1 MKADLLSN
9 DAFLE
14 HVYNKERNIIMAAI
28 DNKKIVEAVLYILNV
43 TKGLDYYHVFK
54 VLYFAE
60 REHLKLWGTKIL
72 EDDFVAMEYGPV
84 PTKLY
89 NAVKNNAH
97 TKELSSLFAESV
109 SFAQPD
115 AGHVLLPKR
124 QADLDYLSASD
135 IECLDKSITENAYLS
150 FNRLVSKSHDAAWR
164 AAGLLGVINPVV
176 MASEAGADED
186 MQKYVGEQIQLG
198 ETLMQ

>member
-1 MKADLLSN
+1 MKADLLSS

-72 EDDFVAMEYGPV
+72 ADDFVAMEYGPSFIMRLRIML
-84 PTKLY
+84 TQ
-89 NAVKNNAH
+89 KNCH
-97 TKELSSLFAESV
+97 RFS
-109 SFAQPD
+109 
-115 AGHVLLPKR
+115 
-124 QADLDYLSASD
+124 
-135 IECLDKSITENAYLS
+135 
-150 FNRLVSKSHDAAWR
+150 
-164 AAGLLGVINPVV
+164 
-176 MASEAGADED
+176 
-186 MQKYVGEQIQLG
+186 QKA
-198 ETLMQ
+198 

>member
-1 MKADLLSN
+1 M
-9 DAFLE
+9 
-14 HVYNKERNIIMAAI
+14 
-28 DNKKIVEAVLYILNV
+28 
-43 TKGLDYYHVFK
+43 
-54 VLYFAE
+54 
-60 REHLKLWGTKIL
+60 
-72 EDDFVAMEYGPV
+72 
-84 PTKLY
+84 
-89 NAVKNNAH
+89 
-97 TKELSSLFAESV
+97 

>member
-72 EDDFVAMEYGPV
+72 ADDFVAMEYGPV

-97 TKELSSLFAESV
+97 TKELSSLFA
-109 SFAQPD
+109 
-115 AGHVLLPKR
+115 
-124 QADLDYLSASD
+124 
-135 IECLDKSITENAYLS
+135 
-150 FNRLVSKSHDAAWR
+150 
-164 AAGLLGVINPVV
+164 
-176 MASEAGADED
+176 
-186 MQKYVGEQIQLG
+186 
-198 ETLMQ
+198 